1 MKKFF
6 AEFKEFAVKGNMLD
20 LAIGVVIGTSFN
32 AVVTSIVKDIFT
44 PIIGIIIGG
53 KDFSG
58 LAVTVGE
65 SSITY
70 GVFIQAMINFL
81 ITAFCLFLVVKTM
94 NRFKRKKEEEP
105 APEPEEPKKSD
116 EVLLLEEIRD
126 LLSEKK

>member
-6 AEFKEFAVKGNMLD
+6 AEFKEFAIKGNMLD

-53 KDFSG
+53 RDFSG
-58 LAVTVGE
+58 LAITVGE

-126 LLSEKK
+126 LLSKK